1 MSGDVS
7 LIYKGA
13 KAVWIGHGREKGKYG
28 RVIEMLRI
36 QTRVYVF
43 QNKNNPARDSNPSH
57 WDIGLLVSGLGY
69 KIGYWWLWVCG
80 FG

>member
-1 MSGDVS
+1 MG
-7 LIYKGA
+7 LT
-13 KAVWIGHGREKGKYG
+13 WQREREILTGY
-28 RVIEMLRI
+28 RDAQDLNESF
-36 QTRVYVF
+36 VF

-69 KIGYWWLWVCG
+69 KIGYWWLWVSG